1 MQKAKPKS
9 HWARLKKKAPKVPD
23 YTCPTIDDVLVRIE
37 KFQSNQKVI
46 TEYQWK
52 LIKKRLEQLR
62 SDNDN
67 LRESGI
73 YWYDVAKQEIKKG
86 NR

>member
-1 MQKAKPKS
+1 MRTVTQKKS
-9 HWARLKKKAPKVPD
+9 YWARLKKKAPKVPD

-37 KFQSNQKVI
+37 KFQTKNTVI

-52 LIKKRLEQLR
+52 LIKKRLERLR
-62 SDNDN
+62 SDNDT

-73 YWYDVAKQEIKKG
+73 YWYDIAKKELK
-86 NR
+86 

>member
-1 MQKAKPKS
+1 MRTVKQKKS
-9 HWARLKKKAPKVPD
+9 YWARLKKKAPKVPD

-37 KFQSNQKVI
+37 KFQTKNTVI

-52 LIKKRLEQLR
+52 LIKKRLEKLR
-62 SDNDN
+62 SDNDT

-73 YWYDVAKQEIKKG
+73 YWYDVAKR
-86 NR
+86 N

>member
-1 MQKAKPKS
+1 MRTVTQKKS
-9 HWARLKKKAPKVPD
+9 YWARLKKKAPKVPD

-37 KFQSNQKVI
+37 KFQTKNTVI

-52 LIKKRLEQLR
+52 LIKKRMEQLR
-62 SDNDN
+62 TDNDK

-73 YWYDVAKQEIKKG
+73 YWYDVAKKELK
-86 NR
+86 

>member
-37 KFQSNQKVI
+37 KFQTNQKVI

-52 LIKKRLEQLR
+52 LIKKRLEL
-62 SDNDN
+62 NKN
-67 LRESGI
+67 L
-73 YWYDVAKQEIKKG
+73 
-86 NR
+86 